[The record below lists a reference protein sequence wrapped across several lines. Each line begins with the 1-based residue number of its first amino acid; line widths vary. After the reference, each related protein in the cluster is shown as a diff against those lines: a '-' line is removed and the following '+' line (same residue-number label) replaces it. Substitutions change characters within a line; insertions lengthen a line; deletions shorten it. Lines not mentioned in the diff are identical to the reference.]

1 MAASSIEHSAQIIV
15 MPGAASS
22 PVVQH
27 PRRGRY
33 PRGVVS
39 PVLFALLASQNRAL
53 RHALLAKV
61 EEMKLDA
68 KKAAKPDPDVRLER
82 FYLEAA
88 EVVRSFIGKKDVPE
102 DLIEWA
108 LGKSLRAPRWVYGL
122 GEDRRSP
129 R

>member
-1 MAASSIEHSAQIIV
+1 
-15 MPGAASS
+15 
-22 PVVQH
+22 
-27 PRRGRY
+27 
-33 PRGVVS
+33 
-39 PVLFALLASQNRAL
+39 
-53 RHALLAKV
+53 
-61 EEMKLDA
+61 MKLDA